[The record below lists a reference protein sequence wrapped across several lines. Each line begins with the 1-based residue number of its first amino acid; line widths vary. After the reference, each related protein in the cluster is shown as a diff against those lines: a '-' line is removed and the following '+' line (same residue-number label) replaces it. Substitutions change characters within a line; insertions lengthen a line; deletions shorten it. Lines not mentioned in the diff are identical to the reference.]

1 MVIRPSPILSSL
13 SKIVSP
19 PQSGTTYTV
28 LGSDEFRIFE
38 GDAVYTANFT
48 PPLVEF

>member
-1 MVIRPSPILSSL
+1 M
-13 SKIVSP
+13 VSP

-38 GDAVYTANFT
+38 GAAVYTADFT
-48 PPLVEF
+48 PPTAEF